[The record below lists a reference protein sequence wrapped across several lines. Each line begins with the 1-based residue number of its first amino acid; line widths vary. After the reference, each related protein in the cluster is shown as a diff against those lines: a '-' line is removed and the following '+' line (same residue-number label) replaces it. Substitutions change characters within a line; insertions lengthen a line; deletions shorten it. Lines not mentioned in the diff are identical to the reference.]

1 MSPDSDLQSG
11 FEIGPYSVLP
21 ERNLVVL
28 GDSETHLEPK
38 QMKALV
44 ALARHHPGVVSK
56 QVLIDAV
63 WDGRITS
70 DESITGCI
78 KGLRAA
84 LGNDSPRNPKYV
96 ETIHGSGY
104 RLIVPVILP
113 QDPQPVEN
121 TRRNWL
127 PALVAVAAVAAGAAY
142 FFGGTAP
149 PPESSQIDSVVITRF
164 VNLSSES
171 TQPTVDGIT
180 EQVIST
186 LYGVPDLQI
195 KKGDLPAADESA
207 LEVADRYAVGWVV
220 FGSVQ
225 EMNGDIRINAR
236 IDDRDSVVEWAGT
249 FAGLDSEKFALHE
262 EVATAIRDAIIG
274 EQDESVRASSKPA
287 NSEAYDKYLLGH
299 FYLAKRDTASL
310 DQAIT
315 YLDEA
320 IALDRNYG
328 PAYLDLAN
336 TYVLLADYREDYRER
351 EAMFDLA
358 IATVDAGARQDTQ
371 IRDAAQTIHGYVL
384 SKRGEWMA
392 AAEAFDIAT
401 NDEADY
407 PVSHHY
413 HSIMLAAVG
422 RVDASLA
429 AAIRA
434 REMEPDSQVMNS
446 RLAIAYLWKNDLANA
461 RRYFDIANSMGP
473 GAYISQLSYALFLV
487 RDGQLQEA
495 REVVRGA
502 MQVRNM
508 DTSWVDPVFDE
519 LNGSM
524 PSDTLNSLLADYAA
538 RGAIPPNVLMTFW
551 ALAEQPD
558 QVINIARELVDQPG
572 LVEIELIYLHE
583 FRGLRQHDDFTSLT
597 DQLGLLAYWENV
609 GCQWNDDQ
617 LNCPED

>member
-1 MSPDSDLQSG
+1 MSTESDLQSG
-11 FEIGPYSVLP
+11 FEIGPFSVLP

-28 GDSETHLEPK
+28 EDSETHLEPK

-44 ALARHHPGVVSK
+44 ALARHQPGVVSK
-56 QVLIDAV
+56 QMLIDDV

-96 ETIHGSGY
+96 ETIHGRGY
-104 RLIVPVILP
+104 RLIVPVVLP
-113 QDPQPVEN
+113 REPQPVEN

-127 PALVAVAAVAAGAAY
+127 PAMVAIAAIATVGAY
-142 FFGGTAP
+142 FIIDTAP
-149 PPESSQIDSVVITRF
+149 VPPPSQIDSVVITRF
-164 VNLSSES
+164 ANLSSES

-186 LYGVPDLQI
+186 LYGVPNLQI
-195 KKGDLPAADESA
+195 KKGDLPAEDETA
-207 LEVADRYAVGWVV
+207 LEVANRYGVGWVV

-225 EMNGDIRINAR
+225 QIDGDIRINAR

-249 FAGLDSEKFALHE
+249 FAGSDREKFDLHE

-274 EQDESVRASSKPA
+274 EQDESVSASSKPA

-336 TYVLLADYREDYRER
+336 TYVLLADYRER

-358 IATVDAGARQDTQ
+358 IATVDAGARRDTQ

-583 FRGLRQHDDFTSLT
+583 FRSLRQHEDFASLT
-597 DQLGLLAYWENV
+597 DQLGLLAYWETV
-609 GCQWNDDQ
+609 GCRWSGDQ
-617 LNCPED
+617 LNCPAN